1 MSANASTSTTQP
13 TSPEKKTRAKALP
26 EKYSK
31 FIQFSYY
38 MMSQMS
44 ETETFTKDDFLN
56 QVKMFATVEEQQPFI
71 QGFFDNQKD
80 NKKSMRKDIQ
90 AKKKADQ
97 PKKVKAPRKTKKE
110 PTTNTQPSND
120 ADASQANLIEDLI
133 DELIEEPII
142 DTTANNKN
150 STAVE
155 VAEEPMIDTT
165 SVEVADEPM
174 IDKINAA
181 IEVAEVMTAKKP
193 RATKATGE
201 KKPRAAKK
209 KQAPPTT
216 PILTEEE
223 DLLSDM

>member
-1 MSANASTSTTQP
+1 MSTAVESSTS
-13 TSPEKKTRAKALP
+13 SPEKKTRAPVLS

-38 MMSQMS
+38 MMSQMES
-44 ETETFTKDDFLN
+44 DNFTKEEFLN
-56 QVKMFATVEEQQPFI
+56 NVQMFATVEEQQTFI

-80 NKKSMRKDIQ
+80 NKKAMRKNIQ
-90 AKKKADQ
+90 DKKKANQ
-97 PKKVKAPRKTKKE
+97 PKKVRAPRKTTKG
-110 PTTNTQPSND
+110 PTTKSQPTND